1 MSLLGL
7 ASCLARLSLP
17 VLSVQPVKVVIDI
30 VLTVVPMGAH
40 NLTECLDV
48 LWIILD
54 AAVSFLPQPVFP
66 TLGDELWVV
75 GVGDSRLR
83 ILLLMNEV
91 VGAGVDDV
99 EGGSIGACSIHLY
112 ALLVTNVVKL
122 LIGDLQQLNY
132 LVHLPRVIPSV

>member
-17 VLSVQPVKVVIDI
+17 VLFVQLLKVVIDI

-54 AAVSFLPQPVFP
+54 AAVSFLSQPVLP
-66 TLGDELWVV
+66 ALGDELWVV
-75 GVGDSRLR
+75 GVGDLRLR

-91 VGAGVDDV
+91 VGVGVDDIDR
-99 EGGSIGACSIHLY
+99 GSIGTCSIHLY
-112 ALLVTNVVKL
+112 ALLVTNVIKL
-122 LIGDLQQLNY
+122 LIGDLKQRNHLI
-132 LVHLPRVIPSV
+132 HLPRVIPSV